1 MYIQVVLYVFLRPS
15 FCCQLKQMSM
25 LLLYTVIQYVIA
37 LLYVIIKQVDNFKD
51 KVHAKKKTV
60 FWLTENMGH
69 QQTMTNCLMLF
80 GKNNLCFLIEYCTTF
95 KYRTYIKF
103 RLLDA

>member
-1 MYIQVVLYVFLRPS
+1 MYKQVVLYVFLRPS

-51 KVHAKKKTV
+51 KVHAKKNSFLAHRKHGTS
-60 FWLTENMGH
+60 
-69 QQTMTNCLMLF
+69 TN
-80 GKNNLCFLIEYCTTF
+80 NDQ
-95 KYRTYIKF
+95 
-103 RLLDA
+103 LLDAVWEK

>member
-1 MYIQVVLYVFLRPS
+1 MYKQVVLYVFLRPS

-51 KVHAKKKTV
+51 KVHAKKKQFFSSQKT
-60 FWLTENMGH
+60 WDI
-69 QQTMTNCLMLF
+69 
-80 GKNNLCFLIEYCTTF
+80 NNDQ
-95 KYRTYIKF
+95 
-103 RLLDA
+103 LLDAVWEK